1 MRSKIKTWLKN
12 DWPVYKIKWKKE
24 KGLRKKATVLFL
36 KFLGIMLL
44 CTLISRSIYAH
55 ELAQVEVIKMQGR
68 NLDHALK
75 AEGSIVKKT
84 EVAIPLLTGIR
95 IKEVYVQKGERIE
108 KDTPLLQIDM
118 DDLEEQIQIQK
129 IEIEKIRLKINE
141 LQYNKKIEEEKKA
154 TDIARAQEDAA
165 ISGTNAMKQVNEAK
179 EEMEK
184 AMDTQT
190 ALEAQEIYAVQ
201 TVDNDSQW
209 KDYTTTIERLKR
221 ELDLLKEK
229 RDSETVSENE
239 VGNVENEVELK
250 KVELEAVKKNRDDY
264 RSSALGKAR
273 EEWKKKK
280 EEADDNA
287 KTKTQEYANSL
298 QAQEADR
305 LKAVRALEDAHAK
318 AQMDSSMQINQ
329 LDEKVKQKSLQKYL
343 ALQKDNG
350 VIKSNFKGIITQ
362 INAVSGTTISE
373 ATNLIAANLDESLCF
388 KAEINKEQRKY
399 VEIGSHVMLQIDGSK
414 RRYEGLLVE
423 QIEESE
429 SIDKYNV
436 LVSIPS
442 DHVSIG
448 KTGTLEIMQQSDY
461 FDTCVPMDALHMENQ
476 QYYIYVIK
484 NRNTV
489 LGYECSVERRNV
501 TVFDKNDKYV
511 AIDSVITEEDQVITD
526 SSKDIGEGD
535 IVRIAE

>member
-141 LQYNKKIEEEKKA
+141 LQYNQKIEEEKKA

-190 ALEAQEIYAVQ
+190 ALGAQEIYAVQ

>member
-141 LQYNKKIEEEKKA
+141 LQYNQKIEEEKKA

-229 RDSETVSENE
+229 RDSRTVSENE

-362 INAVSGTTISE
+362 INAISGTTISE

>member
-141 LQYNKKIEEEKKA
+141 LQYNQKIEEEKKA

-229 RDSETVSENE
+229 RDSRTVSENE